1 MFGKIVHWNFWDQG
15 NYFIETDKGIKLYI
29 DIPSDK
35 EYYSEEASELTSQIR
50 GSNFISLW
58 ILAKNSK
65 SIHISPFSII
75 NLPQNIEFEEIV
87 LNDLS
92 DCGMR
97 NSYVLFSSVR
107 KESWGFGQV
116 LVYKDAQ
123 NYPLPVV
130 SLRSEKCLER

>member
-15 NYFIETDKGIKLYI
+15 NYFIETDKGIKLFI

-35 EYYSEEASELTSQIR
+35 EYYSERASELTSQIR
-50 GSNFISLW
+50 GSTFTSLW

-65 SIHISPFSII
+65 SIHISPFSMI
-75 NLPQNIEFEEIV
+75 NLPQDIEFEEIV
-87 LNDLS
+87 LNDVS
-92 DCGMR
+92 DCGVR

-116 LVYKDAQ
+116 LVYKGAQ

-130 SLRSEKCLER
+130 SLRLEKCLER